1 MDTSLPQSAVRRRHD
16 PVRTSCRRLAI
27 PVVAAA
33 TSLFAFL
40 ATASPSQAAEPT
52 PSRLFVY
59 PANGQAQVQL
69 DQDRYECHGWARQQ
83 SGFDPTALPTPTAGT
98 TTTPTRVPIGSNP
111 SAGATGKGAL
121 AGAVVGGAVGAH
133 NGDTLGG
140 AVLGAAVGS
149 LAGGTI
155 EMNGQLRAER
165 EARDEAR
172 RLAARRDAADQALAA
187 RRTDYR
193 RAITACLEGRG
204 YTVR

>member
-1 MDTSLPQSAVRRRHD
+1 MDTNTPQSAARRRHD
-16 PVRTSCRRLAI
+16 PIRASWPRLSF
-27 PVVAAA
+27 PLVAAA
-33 TSLFAFL
+33 ASLL
-40 ATASPSQAAEPT
+40 VLLPTASPSRAAEPT
-52 PSRLFVY
+52 PSRLFIY

-69 DQDRYECHGWARQQ
+69 NQDRYECHDWARQQ
-83 SGFDPTALPTPTAGT
+83 SSFDPTVLPRPAAATAP
-98 TTTPTRVPIGSNP
+98 TPTRVPVGSNP
-111 SAGATGKGAL
+111 SAGATAKGTL

-165 EARDEAR
+165 EARDQAR
-172 RLAARRDAADQALAA
+172 ELAARRDAADQALAA
-187 RRTDYR
+187 RRADYR